1 MRYRGSIGVAALAAV
16 LTAAVLATATAPA
29 QAFDETKYPSW
40 KGQWLRVGSGQGAP
54 WDPTKPWGPGQ
65 QAPLTPEYQAIF
77 EANLKDQ
84 AAGGQGTD
92 PSYRCIPVAMP
103 RVMIAVQ
110 PMEIVITPTTTYVM
124 LELFQTLRRIYT
136 DGRDWPKSFEPSY
149 AGYSIGKWEDA
160 DGDGRNDTLVVETRG
175 IKTPHSYDS
184 SGIPFHSDGEA
195 VIKERIYSD
204 KDNPNVLHNEI
215 TSTDN
220 ALTRPW
226 TVKRNYRRDSKP
238 QPIWSESICSE
249 DNRHV
254 RIGDE
259 NYVLG
264 ADGRLMPVRKGQA
277 APDLRYFQTQR

>member
-1 MRYRGSIGVAALAAV
+1 MRYRSMIEAIAVVAALSTT
-16 LTAAVLATATAPA
+16 LSGA
-29 QAFDETKYPSW
+29 QAFDDAKYPDW
-40 KGQWLRVGSGQGAP
+40 RGQWNRFIVRGLPGQP
-54 WDPTKPWGPGQ
+54 SFDQTKPWGFGQ
-65 QAPLTPEYQAIF
+65 EAPLTAEYKAVL
-77 EANLKDQ
+77 EASLADQ
-84 AAGGQGTD
+84 ARGGQGNFTG
-92 PSYRCIPVAMP
+92 YGCLAFGMP
-103 RVMIAVQ
+103 LMMNAFY
-110 PMEIVITPTTTYVM
+110 PLEFVITPDTTYVLINHM
-124 LELFQTLRRIYT
+124 DHGRRIFT

-184 SGIPFHSDGEA
+184 SGIPFHSDGEG

-226 TVKRNYRRDSKP
+226 TVKRSYRRDSKP

-254 RIGDE
+254 RIGEE